1 MAYEEYG
8 DKLKNK
14 IAGKVAEKAAPVVS
28 KKFGDKV
35 SEEDF
40 REVISDG
47 TKTSLDLATG
57 TKNFDEATTYAKDK
71 TRSKIADK
79 VTKEIAPP
87 VSRELVKFSDAA
99 LERSYK
105 VSYELAEVTLPPR
118 ISKELTRDLRIS
130 TNRLKKANAD
140 NLNAAAV
147 EIVSSSTKTIFDF
160 ATGEKNF
167 DEASRAIATQ
177 TKVVVKKVVVEKG
190 KEIAIQEAKRIGGNA
205 AQKVLLNVG
214 INSNVAAKA
223 LVFGSMIKDNVLDLL
238 DGKIDEEQFIKEVG
252 KKGLTLAIETVGG
265 FVGAEI
271 GATYGAVIGQTLI
284 PIPVVGAVIGSTVT
298 AVACSGLIVAVDA
311 TLKLWDASKVNA
323 AADRRKIISKIKT
336 DALAE
341 MEHQRGVMKKYFA
354 DEKYKWDKNV
364 QDGFELISKGTYSND
379 VEIIAKGLDK
389 ILQNFGGQVAFSSYK
404 EFDDFFMD
412 DNSVLKL

>member
-1 MAYEEYG
+1 MAYEEYA
-8 DKLKNK
+8 DKLKYK
-14 IAGKVAEKAAPVVS
+14 IADKVAEKSAPVVS
-28 KKFGDKV
+28 KKFGDAV
-35 SEEDF
+35 SEEDLKEF
-40 REVISDG
+40 ISD
-47 TKTSLDLATG
+47 G
-57 TKNFDEATTYAKDK
+57 TKNFDEATIYAKDK

-79 VTKEIAPP
+79 VTKEIALP
-87 VSRELVKFSDAA
+87 VSRELIKFSDAA

-118 ISKELTRDLRIS
+118 ISKELTRELKIS

-167 DEASRAIATQ
+167 DEASCAIATQ

-298 AVACSGLIVAVDA
+298 AVACSGLIAAADA

-379 VEIIAKGLDK
+379 VEIIAQGLDK
-389 ILQNFGGQVAFSSYK
+389 ILLNFGSKVAFSNR
-404 EFDDFFMD
+404 EDFRRDFRSRKIVV
-412 DNSVLKL
+412 NL

>member
-1 MAYEEYG
+1 MAYEEYA
-8 DKLKNK
+8 DKLKYK
-14 IAGKVAEKAAPVVS
+14 IADKVAEKSAPVVS
-28 KKFGDKV
+28 KKFGDAV
-35 SEEDF
+35 SEEDL
-40 REVISDG
+40 REFISD
-47 TKTSLDLATG
+47 G
-57 TKNFDEATTYAKDK
+57 TKNFDEATIYAKDK

-79 VTKEIAPP
+79 VTKEIALP
-87 VSRELVKFSDAA
+87 VSRELIKFSDAA

-118 ISKELTRDLRIS
+118 ISKELTRELKIS

-167 DEASRAIATQ
+167 DEASCAIATQ

-298 AVACSGLIVAVDA
+298 AVACSGLIAAADA

-379 VEIIAKGLDK
+379 VEIIAQGLDK
-389 ILQNFGGQVAFSSYK
+389 ILLNFGSKVAFSNR
-404 EFDDFFMD
+404 EDFRRDFRSRKIVV
-412 DNSVLKL
+412 NL

>member
-1 MAYEEYG
+1 MSYEDYG
-8 DKLKNK
+8 DNLKCKMAN
-14 IAGKVAEKAAPVVS
+14 KVA
-28 KKFGDKV
+28 
-35 SEEDF
+35 
-40 REVISDG
+40 
-47 TKTSLDLATG
+47 
-57 TKNFDEATTYAKDK
+57 
-71 TRSKIADK
+71 
-79 VTKEIAPP
+79 KEIAPP
-87 VSRELVKFSDAA
+87 VSRELIKFSDAA

-118 ISKELTRDLRIS
+118 ISKELTRDLRLS
-130 TNRLKKANAD
+130 TNRLKKSNAD

-167 DEASRAIATQ
+167 DEAIHAIAAQ

-298 AVACSGLIVAVDA
+298 AVACSGLIAAIDA
-311 TLKLWDASKVNA
+311 TLKLWDASKINA
-323 AADRRKIISKIKT
+323 AADRRKIIYKIKT

-364 QDGFELISKGTYSND
+364 QDGFELISKGTHSND
-379 VEIIAKGLDK
+379 VEIIAQGLDK
-389 ILQNFGGQVAFSSYK
+389 ILQNFGSKVAFANR
-404 EFDDFFMD
+404 EDFRRDFRSRKIVV
-412 DNSVLKL
+412 NL

>member
-8 DKLKNK
+8 DKLKDK
-14 IAGKVAEKAAPVVS
+14 IADKVAEKAAPVIS

-35 SEEDF
+35 SEEDL
-40 REVISDG
+40 REFISDG
-47 TKTSLDLATG
+47 TKISLDLATG

-118 ISKELTRDLRIS
+118 ISKELTRELKIS
-130 TNRLKKANAD
+130 TNRLKKANSD
-140 NLNAAAV
+140 NLEAAAV

-167 DEASRAIATQ
+167 DEASCAIAAQ

-190 KEIAIQEAKRIGGNA
+190 KEIVIQEAKRIGGNA

-223 LVFGSMIKDNVLDLL
+223 LVLGSMIKDNVLGLL

-298 AVACSGLIVAVDA
+298 AVACSGLIAAADA
-311 TLKLWDASKVNA
+311 TLKLWDASKINA

-379 VEIIAKGLDK
+379 VEIIAQGLDK
-389 ILQNFGGQVAFSSYK
+389 ILQNFGSKVAFSNR
-404 EFDDFFMD
+404 EDFRRDFRSRKIVV
-412 DNSVLKL
+412 NL